1 MKSIPC
7 EENALLEMCSLL
19 RSKCIFPAIIAAI
32 SLISFTNIVKTNLVK
47 IMLFIKA
54 KISVIL
60 SPRGNVAS

>member
-47 IMLFIKA
+47 IMLFKA